1 MEPPPHHS
9 RVSTNLP
16 TNIHTYVGFK
26 RQNLCIFVS
35 HQFCCLVLQTLG
47 KMKDLRIIP
56 VTVISGVGDKKLLL
70 NIKKRRPS
78 VWM

>member
-1 MEPPPHHS
+1 MEPPSHHS

-26 RQNLCIFVS
+26 RQNSCMFVS

-47 KMKDLRIIP
+47 KMKDLRIIS
-56 VTVISGVGDKKLLL
+56 VTVISGVGD